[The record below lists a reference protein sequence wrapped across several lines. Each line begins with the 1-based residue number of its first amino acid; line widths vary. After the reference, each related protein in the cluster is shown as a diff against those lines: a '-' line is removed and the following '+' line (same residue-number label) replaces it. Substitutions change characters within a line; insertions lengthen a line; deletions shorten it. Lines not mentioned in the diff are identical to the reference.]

1 MPGEDE
7 VYKLAVIY
15 HNRRPKVLRDSVGD
29 LEAWS
34 LEFFEEQSVLNT
46 PLSPRSD
53 FLAVFFSSPEQTVAG
68 YLSNI
73 FPGAEI
79 ISYRR
84 ERGATSTEFESK
96 GDRIFRVRF
105 PMSIGF
111 TRGLVE
117 NLAWMRGRRN
127 EFAQALKDAEEMR
140 EFLDASLAAIEGS
153 WDGGD
158 RRLGLNLLLKK
169 MLSYLRAEECLVYLA
184 PRGDGIGWQRA
195 YWVGDIKE
203 LDLFDCHTNTS
214 IIEKVF
220 NSGTTYVNNNFAFEL
235 KTPFSEEK
243 SVIRS
248 LLCHPLERRGE
259 RMGVF
264 EAINKVSGAFTEGDR
279 KFAHWMMDPLAVA
292 VRAINTLEDA
302 ERLTI
307 TDDLT
312 GLYNYRYLMR
322 FLQSEVKRCLRY
334 KKKISLLFIDI
345 DGFKQINDSFGHLVG
360 SRALAE
366 MGQVFRRILR
376 QTDVVARY
384 GGDEFVIVLP
394 ETPLNGAM
402 VIAERLRKNVED
414 YEFPAQNVK
423 MRLTVSLGVS
433 NCPQHTLTAEG
444 LIKKADA
451 AMYRAKELSKNSIKV
466 AV

>member
-1 MPGEDE
+1 VSGQAG
-7 VYKLAVIY
+7 VYKLAILY
-15 HNRRPKVLRDSVGD
+15 HNRRPRVLKDPLGD
-29 LEAWS
+29 QESWS
-34 LEFFEEQSVLNT
+34 LEFFEEKSILNT
-46 PLSPRSD
+46 PVTPRSD
-53 FLAVFFSSPEQTVAG
+53 FLAVFFASPEKTVAG

-79 ISYRR
+79 ISYQR
-84 ERGATSTEFESK
+84 ERRATPTEFKSK
-96 GDRIFRVRF
+96 DDDIFRVQF

-111 TRGLVE
+111 ARGLVE
-117 NLAWMRGRRN
+117 NLARMRGRRD

-169 MLSYLRAEECLVYLA
+169 ILSYLRAEECLVYLA

-195 YWVGDIKE
+195 CCVGDFKE
-203 LDLFDCHTNTS
+203 LDLFDYHTNTS
-214 IIEKVF
+214 IIERVF
-220 NSGTTYVNNNFAFEL
+220 NSGATYVDNNLSFEL
-235 KTPFSEEK
+235 KTPFSEER
-243 SVIRS
+243 SYIRS

-264 EAINKVSGAFTEGDR
+264 EAINKTAGAFTEDDQR
-279 KFAHWMMDPLAVA
+279 FVRWMMDPLTVA
-292 VRAINTLEDA
+292 VRAINILEDA

-322 FLQSEVKRCLRY
+322 FLQSEVQRCLRY

-366 MGQVFRRILR
+366 MGQVIRRILR

-423 MRLTVSLGVS
+423 MRLTVSLGVA